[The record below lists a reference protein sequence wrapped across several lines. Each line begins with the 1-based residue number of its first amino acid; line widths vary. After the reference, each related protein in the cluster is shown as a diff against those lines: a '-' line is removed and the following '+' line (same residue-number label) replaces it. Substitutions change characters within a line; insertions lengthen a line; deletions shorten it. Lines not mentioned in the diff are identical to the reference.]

1 MSDERDRVRDRQGGG
16 YEPPVLAEPD
26 EDRPVPAWADP
37 DEDPPTN

>member
-1 MSDERDRVRDRQGGG
+1 MTNPDERARERQDGG

-26 EDRPVPAWADP
+26 EDRPVPVWADP